1 MQQILTNVQDGPI
14 SIAESTSVGVG
25 LSGPV
30 IPISSL
36 VKEVTISGASFNV
49 SPPTDGASELAV
61 SNLTLALQLID
72 VFGNNLATI
81 LLGIDNGAYEFGALG
96 AFVGVPQNSDVFRFS
111 PALLQETA
119 DIGAIQI
126 GGSAVAING
135 DTGAAHNVQLYFSSL
150 VTLE

>member
-36 VKEVTISGASFNV
+36 VKAVTISGASFSV
-49 SPPTDGASELAV
+49 SMPTDGAGNMGLGQT
-61 SNLTLALQLID
+61 TLALQLID

-81 LLGIDNGAYEFGALG
+81 LLGINNDTYSFIVIGSFLG
-96 AFVGVPQNSDVFRFS
+96 VTQEADVFRFS

-126 GGSAVAING
+126 GGSTVVVNE